1 MTKKKDDK
9 DKVSSTGSVSN
20 TDKIKGTHRLDGV
33 SEVEEISKIS
43 KTSKIGK
50 VQETS
55 RISSS
60 RKTIAVS
67 AEERA
72 RILKTITEEAKKM
85 AAEGML
91 PESIRQTA
99 IEAVTLAVD
108 SSLIVEEDL
117 KASRK
122 EAAEDSEMSKSA
134 DSDRSEENPKEDDDD
149 E

>member
-9 DKVSSTGSVSN
+9 DKVTSTGSVSG
-20 TDKIKGTHRLDGV
+20 TDKIKGAQRLDEV
-33 SEVEEISKIS
+33 SEVEEISKVS
-43 KTSKIGK
+43 KTGKIGK
-50 VQETS
+50 VKETGK
-55 RISSS
+55 IASS
-60 RKTIAVS
+60 RKTVAVS

-108 SSLIVEEDL
+108 SSLVVEDDL
-117 KASRK
+117 KPK
-122 EAAEDSEMSKSA
+122 SELAKSETEE
-134 DSDRSEENPKEDDDD
+134 SEGEESDDDT
-149 E
+149 